1 MEDNLLQELQ
11 DCVKNWLQ
19 NDQILKVKRNEIK
32 ELNVKK
38 KDLEE
43 LILSKMNM
51 LKINIVNLSSGG
63 KIQKTIRKSK
73 KNLKKN
79 ELIENIYSILQDN
92 ELSERLIKTL
102 EDAKPCVEKEKI
114 SFKK

>member
-1 MEDNLLQELQ
+1 MEDNLLSELQ

-19 NDQILKVKRNEIK
+19 NEQILKVKRNEIK
-32 ELNVKK
+32 EMNLKK

-43 LILSKMNM
+43 LILSKMN
-51 LKINIVNLSSGG
+51 LLNINIVNLSSGG
-63 KIQKTIRKSK
+63 KIQKSLRKSK

-79 ELIENIYSILQDN
+79 ELIEHIYNILENN
-92 ELSERLIKTL
+92 ELSDKLIKTL
-102 EDAKPCVEKEKI
+102 EDAKPYVEKEKI

>member
-1 MEDNLLQELQ
+1 MENNLLGELQ

-19 NDQILKVKRNEIK
+19 NEQILKLKRNEIK
-32 ELNVKK
+32 ELNLKK
-38 KDLEE
+38 KDFEE
-43 LILSKMNM
+43 LILNKMNM

-63 KIQKTIRKSK
+63 KIQKSIRKSK
-73 KNLKKN
+73 KNLTKN
-79 ELIENIYSILQDN
+79 DLIENIYNILENN
-92 ELSERLIKTL
+92 ELSEKLIKTL

>member
-1 MEDNLLQELQ
+1 MEDNLLGELQ
-11 DCVKNWLQ
+11 NCVRNWIQ
-19 NDQILKVKRNEIK
+19 NEQILKVKRNEIK
-32 ELNVKK
+32 ELNLKK

-63 KIQKTIRKSK
+63 KLQKSIKKSK
-73 KNLKKN
+73 KNLKKDDF
-79 ELIENIYSILQDN
+79 IEHIYSIIDNN
-92 ELSERLIKTL
+92 ELSEKLIKTL

>member
-1 MEDNLLQELQ
+1 MEENLLSELQ

-19 NDQILKVKRNEIK
+19 NEQILKLKRNEIK
-32 ELNVKK
+32 EMNLKK

-43 LILSKMNM
+43 SILIKMNM

-63 KIQKTIRKSK
+63 KLEKSIRKSK
-73 KNLKKN
+73 KALKKN
-79 ELIENIYSILQDN
+79 DLIEHIYSILENN
-92 ELSERLIKTL
+92 ELSEKLIKTL
-102 EDAKPCVEKEKI
+102 EEAKPCVEKEKI